1 MPAVAQNEV
10 VVPEQ
15 IVLSPVMLHVGFV
28 YTVSV
33 RLQVLWQPFASVT
46 VSVYSPATLTS
57 THWAVELN
65 PPGPLQLKV

>member
-28 YTVSV
+28 YTVNT
-33 RLQVLWQPFASVT
+33 RLQVFWQPLASVI
-46 VSVYSPATLTS
+46 VSV
-57 THWAVELN
+57 
-65 PPGPLQLKV
+65 